1 MGEGKTNMFGKT
13 YNTIGSTDSN
23 FLIKTKG
30 DLKVQWGGKFI
41 DIIKNGKLASAGADI
56 LKVAT
61 SSDEISSNG
70 IYLVPT
76 EEGNEVW
83 ISIDGTKVNLA
94 GEVGT
99 TYVSFLAEQKEV
111 TADQKYTALTNAGFY
126 YETLEQAKASGIKA
140 GIIFV
145 EGDGKLYVVKEG
157 ELQDYYLTQQQLTG
171 QEQTNKFDEIY
182 VGALHIY
189 ANDGYSTFD
198 TQKMVLLMNGD
209 QYLLIEDSMIY
220 VGYSI
225 SLKRNVLIQ
234 SEGASENEGFRLYNT
249 EEGSILEVDDIV
261 WRNQPDPSVVYS
273 EQLRE
278 SDIYSQHNNVIQKV
292 INTQE
297 IQDDKFKVKCVLKY
311 NNSYQAGQYIY
322 IYLSEDQTQYIIQLD
337 IGLEDGVYVILA
349 KLLEDKV
356 APELISIEVTY
367 DDGSRTTVL
376 NIQKGEN
383 SGQSQVSISNTGTID
398 KAKILAGPKN
408 IRFEEQSQQ
417 AEEGEENEVVRDI
430 ETDEIILNKASAKEY
445 EIIESAL
452 EYVTIL
458 VSQKDINSFLD
469 QSINALTCLSSRP
482 YIKIQGSNIDVLD
495 RSKIITEEI
504 TNESGIVETV
514 EKPDETIHTRI
525 GTVRETDFQ
534 QLKECPEEQEEVN
547 VGIYSDNFI
556 GLNSKLYDPIFKK
569 RCDFP
574 KYDESIEVPE
584 DFDDKKYDR
593 AVPNIEWI
601 KELIDRAV
609 PKGTITM
616 FNGASDIPVGWAVC
630 DGTNGTPN
638 LIGKFVKAVAIVD
651 QIGDNPSELNENNE
665 LILAQEHLPKH
676 SHPHKE
682 HTHSLDGNISGT
694 TGSSGD
700 LTVALDYSDY
710 NWGIEG
716 VTKTFV
722 TSVAGE
728 GVTTES
734 GTVDGVS
741 SIKTQGGN
749 ATGGSHTHS
758 ISLATDGE
766 ASLSSTKSQEEELV
780 DSEWPNNPIKI
791 EPRSYSLIFI
801 MKL

>member
-189 ANDGYSTFD
+189 TNDGYSTFD

-322 IYLSEDQTQYIIQLD
+322 IYLSEDQTQYVIQLG
-337 IGLEDGVYVILA
+337 IGLEDGVYIILA
-349 KLLEDKV
+349 KLLEDKI

-376 NIQKGEN
+376 NIQEGEN
-383 SGQSQVSISNTGTID
+383 YGQSQVSISNTGTID

-408 IRFEEQSQQ
+408 IRFEEQSWQ
-417 AEEGEENEVVRDI
+417 AEEDEENEVVRDI
-430 ETDEIILNKASAKEY
+430 GTDEIILNKASAKEY

-469 QSINALTCLSSRP
+469 WSINALTCLSSRP

-495 RSKIITEEI
+495 RSKTITEEI

-525 GTVRETDFQ
+525 GTVKETDFQ
-534 QLKECPEEQEEVN
+534 QLKECPEKQEEVQ

-556 GLNSKLYDPIFKK
+556 GLNSKLYDSVFKK
-569 RCDFP
+569 RCDYP
-574 KYDESIEVPE
+574 KYDESVEIPE
-584 DFDDKKYDR
+584 DFQDEKYNK
-593 AVPNIEWI
+593 AVPNVEWI
-601 KELIDRAV
+601 KELIKLAV
-609 PKGTITM
+609 PSGTIAM
-616 FNGASDIPVGWAVC
+616 YNGQSEIPEGWAVC
-630 DGTNGTPN
+630 DGNNGTPN
-638 LIGKFVKAVAIVD
+638 LVGKFIKAVSAID
-651 QIGDNPSELNENNE
+651 QIGDL
-665 LILAQEHLPKH
+665 
-676 SHPHKE
+676 
-682 HTHSLDGNISGT
+682 SGT

-700 LTVALDYSDY
+700 LTVSLDYSDY
-710 NWGIEG
+710 NWGIES
-716 VTKTFV
+716 VQKTFV
-722 TSVAGE
+722 TSVTGE
-728 GVTTES
+728 GVTSET

-741 SIKTQGGN
+741 NIRTQGGN

-758 ISLATDGE
+758 ISLDAEGGV
-766 ASLSSTKSQEEELV
+766 SLSSATSEEETLE
-780 DSEWPNNPIKI
+780 DSEWPNKPLKI
-791 EPRSYSLIFI
+791 EPRSYSLVFI

>member
-41 DIIKNGKLASAGADI
+41 DIIKNGKLASAGADV

-76 EEGNEVW
+76 EEGNKVW
-83 ISIDGTKVNLA
+83 ISIDGTKINLA

-140 GIIFV
+140 GIVFIPS
-145 EGDGKLYVVKEG
+145 EQKLYVIKDG
-157 ELQDYYLTQQQLTG
+157 QFSDYYLVQSSINNTTS
-171 QEQTNKFDEIY
+171 EKDNTFDEILI
-182 VGALHIY
+182 GDLRIY
-189 ANDGYSTFD
+189 NDSGYSRFNTS
-198 TQKMVLLMNGD
+198 TKLMFSINNE
-209 QYLLIEDSMIY
+209 QYMTIEDEIIQIHKTIQ
-220 VGYSI
+220 VED
-225 SLKRNVLIQ
+225 NVIIQ
-234 SEGASENEGFRLYNT
+234 SKGSNQNRGFRLYNT
-249 EEGSILEVDDIV
+249 SNGSVLEVDSVI
-261 WRNQPDPSVVYS
+261 WRNQDS
-273 EQLRE
+273 EQTKQTQRLD
-278 SDIYSQHNNVIQKV
+278 SSVIYS
-292 INTQE
+292 
-297 IQDDKFKVKCVLKY
+297 KY
-311 NNSYQAGQYIY
+311 NNIILSSSIVGQ
-322 IYLSEDQTQYIIQLD
+322 EDQQSKIACSLKYTNYFQPNQS
-337 IGLEDGVYVILA
+337 VYVFLSQEVFQYVLSVYSYVEEQGYSIEAIL
-349 KLLEDKV
+349 KNDQI
-356 APELISIEVTY
+356 APELISVRIQYNDDQEVIITIPK
-367 DDGSRTTVL
+367 GERSAEVNLGNLESL
-376 NIQKGEN
+376 NIDSKTIIQGPNNITIEGQDPDSIFFDKATAYECTVYSVNNQEVILNIPIQISESFIN
-383 SGQSQVSISNTGTID
+383 SSPDTVICLSNTQLL
-398 KAKILAGPKN
+398 KV
-408 IRFEEQSQQ
+408 Q
-417 AEEGEENEVVRDI
+417 EN
-430 ETDEIILNKASAKEY
+430 
-445 EIIESAL
+445 
-452 EYVTIL
+452 
-458 VSQKDINSFLD
+458 
-469 QSINALTCLSSRP
+469 
-482 YIKIQGSNIDVLD
+482 NIDILD
-495 RSKIITEEI
+495 RSKTITEEI
-504 TNESGIVETV
+504 TNESGIVETI

-525 GTVRETDFQ
+525 GTVKETDFQ
-534 QLKECPEEQEEVN
+534 QLKECPEEQEEIN

-638 LIGKFVKAVAIVD
+638 LIGKFVKAAATVD

-665 LILAQEHLPKH
+665 LILVQEHLPKH

-716 VTKTFV
+716 ITKTFV

-734 GTVDGVS
+734 GTVNGVS
-741 SIKTQGGN
+741 NIKTQGGN

-758 ISLATDGE
+758 ISLDTDRG
-766 ASLSSTKSQEEELV
+766 ASLSSAKSQEEELV

>member
-189 ANDGYSTFD
+189 TNDGYSTFD

-249 EEGSILEVDDIV
+249 EGGSILEVDDIV

-322 IYLSEDQTQYIIQLD
+322 IYLSEDQTQYVIQLG
-337 IGLEDGVYVILA
+337 IGLEDGVYIILA
-349 KLLEDKV
+349 KLLEDKI

-376 NIQKGEN
+376 NIQEGEN
-383 SGQSQVSISNTGTID
+383 YGQSQVSISNTGTID

-408 IRFEEQSQQ
+408 IRFEEQSWQ
-417 AEEGEENEVVRDI
+417 AEEDEENEVVRDI
-430 ETDEIILNKASAKEY
+430 GTDEIILNKTSAKEY

-469 QSINALTCLSSRP
+469 WSINALTCLSSRP

-495 RSKIITEEI
+495 RSKTITEEI

-525 GTVRETDFQ
+525 GTVKETDFQ
-534 QLKECPEEQEEVN
+534 QLKECPEKQEEVQ

-556 GLNSKLYDPIFKK
+556 GLNSKLYDSVFKK
-569 RCDFP
+569 RCDYP
-574 KYDESIEVPE
+574 KYDESVEIPE
-584 DFDDKKYDR
+584 DFQDEKYNK
-593 AVPNIEWI
+593 AVPNVEWI
-601 KELIDRAV
+601 KELIKLAV
-609 PKGTITM
+609 PSGTIAM
-616 FNGASDIPVGWAVC
+616 YNGQSEIPEGWAVC
-630 DGTNGTPN
+630 DGNNETPN
-638 LIGKFVKAVAIVD
+638 LVGKFIKAVSAID
-651 QIGDNPSELNENNE
+651 QIGGDL
-665 LILAQEHLPKH
+665 
-676 SHPHKE
+676 
-682 HTHSLDGNISGT
+682 SGT

-700 LTVALDYSDY
+700 LTVSLDYSDY
-710 NWGIEG
+710 NWGIES
-716 VTKTFV
+716 VQKTFV
-722 TSVAGE
+722 TSVTGE
-728 GVTTES
+728 GVTSET

-741 SIKTQGGN
+741 NIRTQGGN

-758 ISLATDGE
+758 ISLDAEGGV
-766 ASLSSTKSQEEELV
+766 SLSSATSEEETLE
-780 DSEWPNNPIKI
+780 DSEWPNKPLKI
-791 EPRSYSLIFI
+791 EPRSYSLVFI

>member
-41 DIIKNGKLASAGADI
+41 DIIKNGKLASAGADV

-83 ISIDGTKVNLA
+83 ISIDGTKINLA

-140 GIIFV
+140 GIVFIPS
-145 EGDGKLYVVKEG
+145 EQKLYVIKDG
-157 ELQDYYLTQQQLTG
+157 QFSDYYLVQSSINNTTS
-171 QEQTNKFDEIY
+171 EKDNTFDEILI
-182 VGALHIY
+182 GDLRIY
-189 ANDGYSTFD
+189 NDSGYSRFNTS
-198 TQKMVLLMNGD
+198 TKLMFSINNE
-209 QYLLIEDSMIY
+209 QYMTIEDEIIQIHKTIQ
-220 VGYSI
+220 VED
-225 SLKRNVLIQ
+225 NVIIQ
-234 SEGASENEGFRLYNT
+234 SKGSNQNRGFRLYNT
-249 EEGSILEVDDIV
+249 SNGSVLEVDSVI
-261 WRNQPDPSVVYS
+261 WRNQDS
-273 EQLRE
+273 EQTKQTQRLD
-278 SDIYSQHNNVIQKV
+278 SSVIYS
-292 INTQE
+292 
-297 IQDDKFKVKCVLKY
+297 KY
-311 NNSYQAGQYIY
+311 NNIILSSSIVGQ
-322 IYLSEDQTQYIIQLD
+322 EDQQSKIACSLKYTNYFQPNQS
-337 IGLEDGVYVILA
+337 VYVFLSQEVFQYVLSVYSYVEEQGYSIEAIL
-349 KLLEDKV
+349 KNDQI
-356 APELISIEVTY
+356 APELISVRIQYNDDQEVIITIPK
-367 DDGSRTTVL
+367 GERSAEVNLGNLESL
-376 NIQKGEN
+376 NIDSKTIIQGPNNITIEGQDPDSIFFDKATAYECTVYSVNNQEVILNIPIQISESFIN
-383 SGQSQVSISNTGTID
+383 SSPDTVICLSNTQLL
-398 KAKILAGPKN
+398 KV
-408 IRFEEQSQQ
+408 Q
-417 AEEGEENEVVRDI
+417 EN
-430 ETDEIILNKASAKEY
+430 
-445 EIIESAL
+445 
-452 EYVTIL
+452 
-458 VSQKDINSFLD
+458 
-469 QSINALTCLSSRP
+469 
-482 YIKIQGSNIDVLD
+482 NIDILD
-495 RSKIITEEI
+495 RSKTITEEI
-504 TNESGIVETV
+504 TNESGIVETI

-525 GTVRETDFQ
+525 GTVKETDFQ
-534 QLKECPEEQEEVN
+534 QLKECPEEQEEIN

-630 DGTNGTPN
+630 NGTNGTPN
-638 LIGKFVKAVAIVD
+638 LIGKFVKAAATVD

-665 LILAQEHLPKH
+665 LILVQEHLPKH

-700 LTVALDYSDY
+700 LTVALDHSDY

-716 VTKTFV
+716 ITKTFV

-734 GTVDGVS
+734 GTVNGVS
-741 SIKTQGGN
+741 NIKTQGGN

-758 ISLATDGE
+758 ISLDTDRG
-766 ASLSSTKSQEEELV
+766 ASLSSAKSQEEELV